1 MCSGS
6 GWCARALSDVLWV
19 CHSCV
24 CHPQPRMGSAL
35 ASTPT
40 DAREQRGH
48 GALPAGSAA
57 ITELPVPSLPSSRLV
72 PPAKPR
78 VPAVPPHAP
87 LLLQPP
93 LLPQA
98 RTGRNPPQ
106 HRGSS
111 LPGALQAFPP
121 TPSAQD
127 SPVLSRPPAR
137 CLPGPPSPLPPPGA
151 ARCRLPQP
159 RPRALPLA
167 EQPPSSSPI
176 GCCSGRVPRSPP
188 LRFLHRLPGS
198 AAPWERERLVEGGD
212 WRIRTSITR
221 RTANEKGGR
230 GMGGRGC
237 HIRAWRAVARRWGRG
252 GAHKGLNSIAFSFWP
267 FPWKI

>member
-1 MCSGS
+1 MCSGFVTAVS
-6 GWCARALSDVLWV
+6 ATPFSATPSPVWDPLS
-19 CHSCV
+19 
-24 CHPQPRMGSAL
+24 HPLPRMPGSSVGTGL
-35 ASTPT
+35 C
-40 DAREQRGH
+40 Q
-48 GALPAGSAA
+48 
-57 ITELPVPSLPSSRLV
+57 PVPRPSRSFPSLPYPPPGLC

-93 LLPQA
+93 LLPRA

-106 HRGSS
+106 HPGSS
-111 LPGALQAFPP
+111 LPGAPQAFPP

-167 EQPPSSSPI
+167 EPPPSSFPI

-212 WRIRTSITR
+212 WRTRTSITR